1 MINSSDILA
10 ARLLIVDDKPANV
23 ALLVQLL
30 GDAGYT
36 NLTATH
42 DPFAVCD
49 LHRVHAYD
57 LILLDLQMPGRDG
70 FQVMQDLQQM
80 QSDGYVPILVI
91 TAQTGH
97 KLHALASGAKDF
109 IAKPFDLVEVKTRI
123 HNMLEVRLLY
133 KQLQQAVS
141 TLESFAL
148 HDPLTRLPNRRLLMD
163 RLHQARLASVRS
175 RHHCALMFLDI
186 DHFKQLNDSLG
197 HDAGDALLQQVS
209 ARLLSCAREGDTV
222 ARLGGDEFVVLL
234 DGLSRQ
240 PDEAATQTEVV
251 AHKMLDALGQ
261 TYQLGKHA
269 YDTSLSIGV
278 VIFLGELELA
288 ADLLKKADLAM
299 YKAKTSGRHTVRF
312 FDPVMQAQVVAHE
325 MLLQDLRRG
334 VSQHEFVL
342 LYQVQVDAA
351 DIPIGAEALLHWRH
365 PAKGVM
371 HRDQFWH
378 LAEESG
384 SDLAL
389 GGWALKAVCQQLQ
402 TWAKQAETAGWSIA
416 LRLSPGHFFQAD
428 FVPAL
433 IGVLQSSGAKP
444 NLLMLGLTEDAMSH
458 DIDNAIAKMN
468 ALKACGVGVSLDEFG
483 TGFSSLS
490 QLKQL
495 PLAQLK
501 IAPSFVRTMLN
512 DAREAAVTRTIVSLG
527 QRLGLQVMANGVD
540 NAEQYDLL
548 KDMGCTGFQGEF
560 FGLTAEL
567 WNLSFNL
574 D

>member
-1 MINSSDILA
+1 MINPSDILA
-10 ARLLIVDDKPANV
+10 ARILIVDDKPANV

-30 GDAGYT
+30 GGAGYA

-49 LHRVHAYD
+49 LHRAHAYD
-57 LILLDLQMPGRDG
+57 LILLDLQMPGMDG
-70 FQVMQDLQQM
+70 FQVMQNLQLM
-80 QSDGYVPILVI
+80 QSDGYVPILVL
-91 TAQTGH
+91 TAQSGL
-97 KLHALASGAKDF
+97 KLRALASGAKDF

-133 KQLQQAVS
+133 KQLEHAVS

-163 RLHQARLASVRS
+163 RLQQVRLASTRS
-175 RHHCALMFLDI
+175 KHHCALMFLDI
-186 DHFKQLNDSLG
+186 DHFKQLNDTLG

-209 ARLLSCAREGDTV
+209 ARLLSFAREGDTV

-240 PDEAATQTEVV
+240 PEEAATQAEVV

-261 TYQLGKHA
+261 TYQLGLHA

-278 VIFLGELELA
+278 VIFLGELEA
-288 ADLLKKADLAM
+288 AGDLIKKADMAM
-299 YKAKTSGRHTVRF
+299 YKAKTGGRHTVRF
-312 FDPVMQAQVVAHE
+312 FDPVMQAQVLAHDL
-325 MLLQDLRRG
+325 LLQDLRRG
-334 VSQHEFVL
+334 VLQQEFVL
-342 LYQVQVDAA
+342 RYQVQVDAA
-351 DIPIGAEALLHWRH
+351 RAPIGAEALLHWRH
-365 PAKGVM
+365 PVKGVM
-371 HRDQFWH
+371 HPDQFWH

-384 SDLAL
+384 TELAL
-389 GGWALKAVCQQLQ
+389 GAWALRAVCQQLLA
-402 TWAKQAETAGWSIA
+402 WAKHPASAGWSIS
-416 LRLSPGHFFQAD
+416 LSLSAGHFFQPD

-433 IGVLQSSGAKP
+433 IGVLQASGVKP
-444 NLLMLGLTEDAMSH
+444 NLLMLGLTEAVTSQ
-458 DIDNAIAKMN
+458 DIDSAMIKMS
-468 ALKACGVGVSLDEFG
+468 ALKAFGVGVSLDEFG

-501 IAPSFVRTMLN
+501 IAPSFVRTMLL
-512 DAREAAVTRTIVSLG
+512 DTREAAVTRTIVSLG

-548 KDMGCTGFQGEF
+548 VDMGCEAFQGEF
-560 FGLTAEL
+560 IGLVAE
-567 WNLSFNL
+567 SGDF
-574 D
+574 

>member
-1 MINSSDILA
+1 MINPSDILA
-10 ARLLIVDDKPANV
+10 ARILIVDDKPANV

-30 GDAGYT
+30 EDAGYS

-49 LHRVHAYD
+49 LHRTHAYD

-70 FQVMQDLQQM
+70 FQVMQDLQEM
-80 QSDGYVPILVI
+80 QGDGYVPILVL
-91 TAQTGH
+91 TAQTAH
-97 KLHALASGAKDF
+97 KLRALASGAKDF

-133 KQLQQAVS
+133 KQLQHAVR

-163 RLHQARLASVRS
+163 RLHQARLASARS

-186 DHFKQLNDSLG
+186 DHFKQLNDTLG

-209 ARLLSCAREGDTV
+209 ARLLGCAREGDTV

-240 PDEAATQTEVV
+240 PEEAATRAEVV

-261 TYQLGKHA
+261 TYQLGVHA

-278 VIFLGELELA
+278 VTFLGELELA
-288 ADLLKKADLAM
+288 DDLLKKADLAM
-299 YKAKTSGRHTVRF
+299 YKAKTEGRHTVRF
-312 FDPVMQAQVVAHE
+312 FDPVMQAQVLAHE
-325 MLLQDLRRG
+325 VLLQDLRRG
-334 VSQHEFVL
+334 VAQQEFVL

-351 DIPIGAEALLHWRH
+351 GAPMGAEALLHWRH
-365 PAKGVM
+365 PVKGLR
-371 HRDQFWH
+371 HPEQFRH

-384 SDLAL
+384 TDLAL
-389 GGWALKAVCQQLQ
+389 GRWALQAACQQLLA
-402 TWAKQAETAGWSIA
+402 WAKHPASAGWSIA
-416 LRLSPGHFFQAD
+416 LRLSAGHFSQAD
-428 FVPAL
+428 FVTTL
-433 IGVLQSSGAKP
+433 IAVLQASGVTP
-444 NLLMLGLTEDAMSH
+444 NLLMLGLTEDTISR
-458 DIDNAIAKMN
+458 DLDGGIAKMN
-468 ALKACGVGVSLDEFG
+468 ALKACGVGFSLDEFG
-483 TGFSSLS
+483 TGFLSLS
-490 QLKQL
+490 HLKQL

-501 IAPSFVRTMLN
+501 IAPSFVHNMLC
-512 DAREAAVTRTIVSLG
+512 DAREAAVTDTIVSLG

-540 NAEQYDLL
+540 NAGQFDLL
-548 KDMGCTGFQGEF
+548 VGMGCTAFQGEF
-560 FGLTAEL
+560 VGPAAEPR
-567 WNLSFNL
+567 NLPLNL